1 MPQAHTKPKTENT
14 KTETTANG
22 TTPARKPSEQAL
34 EVVDVTF
41 GAVPRV
47 AEVVR
52 NEAEKLRD
60 SSAREQELKSLQRQ
74 VEKLRNPRTR
84 SAEIEVLRKRLDVEV
99 AKAKAEGPVRRR
111 KVTKQVVDQAK
122 RARGRVEPVYGPV
135 YKRVEPVYKR
145 RVEPLVKQRVE
156 PTYRQRVEPT
166 VKRVLER
173 V

>member
-1 MPQAHTKPKTENT
+1 MPQAHTKTNT
-14 KTETTANG
+14 DETETTTNG

-34 EVVDVTF
+34 EVVDVTI
-41 GAVPRV
+41 GAAPRV

-52 NEAEKLRD
+52 NEVEKLRD
-60 SSAREQELKSLQRQ
+60 SSTREQELKALQRQ
-74 VEKLRNPRTR
+74 VEKLRNSNTR
-84 SAEIEVLRKRLDVEV
+84 EAELEVLRKRWDVEV
-99 AKAKAEGPVRRR
+99 AKAKAEGPEIRR

-135 YKRVEPVYKR
+135 YKRVEPVYKK
-145 RVEPLVKQRVE
+145 RVEPVVQKRVE
-156 PTYRQRVEPT
+156 PVYKKRVEPT